1 MLLETNVI
9 AGAYL
14 HDILEQPDAL
24 QRTLSGLDRH
34 ADLVK
39 YAGDLAGARYSR
51 VVLTGMGSSLFAL
64 YPLHL
69 RLTQHGYSS
78 LLMETAELIHFLPTI
93 FDAHTLIIAVSQSGQ
108 SAEIVRLTGLAHGR
122 CKLIAVTNS
131 ASSTLAQQ
139 ADVTLLIQAGPE
151 SSVSCKTYVSS
162 LMALQWLG
170 AVLTAG
176 DLAAENE
183 ALSSCIPAV
192 RHYLA
197 EWREHVAE
205 LSSMLNGIRQI
216 FVTGRGPSLATAQ
229 TGGLILK
236 ESTRFGAE
244 GLSSPAFRHGP
255 FEVLSRDVLVIIMA
269 GGKSTEALNRTLAND
284 VDQAGGRS
292 ALVSTQAELAA
303 FRISPLPD
311 SVRPIA
317 EILPVQMLSLALAAS
332 RGIEA
337 GKFSL
342 ATKVTSVE

>member
-24 QRTLSGLDRH
+24 QRTLAGLETS
-34 ADLVK
+34 AALVECARELAAGK
-39 YAGDLAGARYSR
+39 YRR

-78 LLMETAELIHFLPTI
+78 LLMETAELIHFASGV
-93 FDAHTLIIAVSQSGQ
+93 FDAHTLVIAVSQSGQ
-108 SAEIVRLTGLAHGR
+108 SAEVVRLAGLAHGR
-122 CKLIAVTNS
+122 CRLIAVTNNTHS
-131 ASSTLAQQ
+131 ALARHADITLG
-139 ADVTLLIQAGPE
+139 IQAGPE

-162 LMALQWLG
+162 ILALQWLG
-170 AVLTAG
+170 AILTFH

-183 ALSSCIPAV
+183 ELRSCVPAT
-192 RHYLA
+192 RYYLA
-197 EWREHVAE
+197 DWRAHVAE
-205 LSSMLNGIRQI
+205 ISPLLAGIRKI

-244 GLSSPAFRHGP
+244 GLSCPAFRHGP
-255 FEVLSRDVLVIIMA
+255 FELVSREVLVLIMA
-269 GGKSTEALNRTLAND
+269 GDGNAEALNRGLADD
-284 VDQAGGRS
+284 VEAAGGNVAFVS
-292 ALVSTQAELAA
+292 AGSELAA
-303 FRISPLPD
+303 WRLPPLPD
-311 SVRPIA
+311 SVRPII

-342 ATKVTSVE
+342 ATKVRR